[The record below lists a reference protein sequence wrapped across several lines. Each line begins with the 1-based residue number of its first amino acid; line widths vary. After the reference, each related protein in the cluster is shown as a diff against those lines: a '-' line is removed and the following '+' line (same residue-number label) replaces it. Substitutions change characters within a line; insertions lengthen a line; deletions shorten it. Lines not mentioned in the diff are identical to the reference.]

1 MNALMKYIKKL
12 PGFLQMILNISL
24 FLVGLVLSFLLL
36 KETWSIFSYV
46 FLYTEADK
54 NYYEFTEEL
63 LVFFLYFEF
72 IALIVK
78 YFKTNFHFP
87 LRYFIYI
94 GITAVIRLII
104 VDHDDAQNT
113 FWWSIAILVMVG
125 SLLIANSKLLKRES

>member
-1 MNALMKYIKKL
+1 MNAFMKHTEKL
-12 PGFLQMILNISL
+12 PSFLQMILNISL
-24 FLVGLVLSFLLL
+24 FLVGLILSFLLL

-46 FLYTEADK
+46 FLSTELDK
-54 NYYEFTEEL
+54 NYYEFTDEL
-63 LVFFLYFEF
+63 LVFFMYFEF

-104 VDHDDAQNT
+104 VDHDDAKNT
-113 FWWSIAILVMVG
+113 FWWSIAILIMVG

>member
-1 MNALMKYIKKL
+1 M
-12 PGFLQMILNISL
+12 
-24 FLVGLVLSFLLL
+24 
-36 KETWSIFSYV
+36 
-46 FLYTEADK
+46 FLYAEADK

-104 VDHDDAQNT
+104 VDHDDAKNT